1 MFLNWNDSAWDNT
14 MSLLLSQVGW
24 WLSLSLSKSGHGM
37 VHLLLIVNPSPSL
50 QFLRDLGLV
59 SHTLSRCCLNNK
71 TFRPRLESWQYL
83 PDDHK
88 HLLTWKEINVSRNFA
103 LSLLDTDR
111 AGKAVERTIRKSEN
125 VTRHNNEHGNGYN
138 DLQWKMKQKVWNY
151 KLSAEFSIIRKSVF
165 V

>member
-24 WLSLSLSKSGHGM
+24 WLSRSLSKSGHGM

-125 VTRHNNEHGNGYN
+125 VTRHNNHNTETDTMTSSGKWSKKSGITNC
-138 DLQWKMKQKVWNY
+138 L
-151 KLSAEFSIIRKSVF
+151 LSSPL
-165 V
+165 